1 MEKFQIAYSVRG
13 CCIVNVPE
21 SISHTNEDIT
31 EFIVDKICLSEL
43 ENWVDTWVDFEV
55 TEVSID
61 E

>member
-1 MEKFQIAYSVRG
+1 MEKIQIAYSVRG

-21 SISHTNEDIT
+21 NMSHTTEDIT